1 MTKDNVI
8 MMDILALLK
17 GQADLY
23 LHGTIEAACPE
34 INETFKAI
42 LNECLILQ
50 KEVFDVMEQNGWYK
64 IAQET
69 QKNIDKVKK
78 KFETG
83 I

>member
-17 GQADLY
+17 GQAGLY
-23 LHGTIEAACPE
+23 MHGAVEAACPK
-34 INETFKAI
+34 INATFKTTLI
-42 LNECLILQ
+42 DCLTLQ
-50 KEVFDVMEQNGWYK
+50 KEVFDAMEQKGWYK

-83 I
+83 V